1 MAVYKHG
8 VYVTEQPTGVVAPV
22 QSTAGLQVVI
32 GTAPINRASD
42 PYHCTNVPIL
52 ATSLKE
58 ATAALGYDDDY
69 EKYTLCQSMGACFKV
84 LGVSPVVYIN
94 VLDPAKHK
102 KTMTETTVQVN
113 SGVATVAVKDIL
125 LDKLVIKS
133 ASTDLTAG
141 TDYTAAFDDEGYVTI
156 AIIPGGKAASATSL
170 TVSGTQIDPTAVTAD
185 DVVGGVN
192 AQGVETGMEVIR
204 QIYPALNMTPGILLA
219 PGWSEN
225 ATVAAGLQ
233 AKTTG
238 INGVFRAVCIV
249 DVDSS
254 TTGAKMYTGVKQQK
268 EKQAITSA
276 NCYPVWL
283 YAKVGDVVYAGC
295 YGRCTDRGDRCSQW
309 RHSLCQPVQQ
319 DAGNLRRLPERRH
332 GSAAGSGAGKR
343 RQLVRRGNVAEH
355 ERLPSVG
362 QQYGLLSRQHRPQG
376 SLVQRPPL
384 YELGR

>member
-58 ATAALGYDDDY
+58 ATAAIGYDDDY

-125 LDKLVIKS
+125 LDKLVVKS
-133 ASTDLTAG
+133 ASTTLTAG
-141 TDYTAAFDDEGYVTI
+141 TDYTAAFDDDGYVTI

-283 YAKVGDVVYAGC
+283 YAKVGDVVYAGSAMAAALTVA
-295 YGRCTDRGDRCSQW
+295 TDAANGDIPYVSP
-309 RHSLCQPVQQ
+309 SNKTL
-319 DAGNLRRLPERRH
+319 AI
-332 GSAAGSGAGKR
+332 SAACLKDGTE
-343 RQLVRRGNVAEH
+343 V
-355 ERLPSVG
+355 
-362 QQYGLLSRQHRPQG
+362 LLD
-376 SLVQRPPL
+376 
-384 YELGR
+384 

>member
-1 MAVYKHG
+1 M
-8 VYVTEQPTGVVAPV
+8 
-22 QSTAGLQVVI
+22 I

-125 LDKLVIKS
+125 LDKLVVKS

-192 AQGVETGMEVIR
+192 AQAR
-204 QIYPALNMTPGILLA
+204 KPA
-219 PGWSEN
+219 
-225 ATVAAGLQ
+225 
-233 AKTTG
+233 
-238 INGVFRAVCIV
+238 
-249 DVDSS
+249 
-254 TTGAKMYTGVKQQK
+254 
-268 EKQAITSA
+268 
-276 NCYPVWL
+276 
-283 YAKVGDVVYAGC
+283 
-295 YGRCTDRGDRCSQW
+295 W
-309 RHSLCQPVQQ
+309 R
-319 DAGNLRRLPERRH
+319 
-332 GSAAGSGAGKR
+332 
-343 RQLVRRGNVAEH
+343 
-355 ERLPSVG
+355 
-362 QQYGLLSRQHRPQG
+362 
-376 SLVQRPPL
+376 
-384 YELGR
+384 